1 MDSKNYDLLRLENM
15 LSFPLYACSKEIIKQ
30 YKPYLD
36 KLDLTYTQYITM
48 LALWEHQTLTVKDLG
63 QYLYLD
69 SGTLTPLLKK
79 LENKGFITRKRSES
93 DERNVIVR
101 ITDTGKQLQDEALMI
116 PEKILSLTT
125 MDQEELKSLYHIL
138 NKLLKYVE

>member
-1 MDSKNYDLLRLENM
+1 
-15 LSFPLYACSKEIIKQ
+15 
-30 YKPYLD
+30 
-36 KLDLTYTQYITM
+36 
-48 LALWEHQTLTVKDLG
+48 LTVKDLG

-138 NKLLKYVE
+138 NKLLQHVE